1 MLHDIDEDGVIG
13 PTDIN
18 DLQGL
23 LATDYPYMLT
33 FDVLTLSEQIK
44 KKMDSAPK
52 KSPNQVVQSLL
63 AEVEV
68 R

>member
-33 FDVLTLSEQIK
+33 YDVLMLAEQIK

-52 KSPNQVVQSLL
+52 KSPS
-63 AEVEV
+63 
-68 R
+68 

>member
-33 FDVLTLSEQIK
+33 FDVIMLSEKMK
-44 KKMDSAPK
+44 KKMDTTP
-52 KSPNQVVQSLL
+52 
-63 AEVEV
+63 
-68 R
+68 